1 MTEPLFVELLA
12 FCSII
17 CVVLLVKIK
26 SDADYNIR
34 STLMAAIVAH
44 AAVLNL
50 VDCFCFIFYE
60 SHFPVLNLFLNSVY
74 FVVGLLL
81 SFSWYQFAMSTLY
94 RRQWEK
100 KWLRALSS
108 IPLFAVLTAI
118 VCSLWTGWL
127 FSLDENGFYCRGPYF
142 SIQMLICGLYLFIP
156 SSISFVRIFMK
167 RFYSDRTTNLAF
179 TSIVVL
185 PLAAMFL
192 QMRVLPGTPSISIG
206 LTICILL
213 IFLNIQSQRISVD
226 LLTGLNNRNHLNR
239 FLDMKIPHLRKDRQL
254 FLFLLDIDKFKD
266 INENYGRLQGDIV
279 LQIVGES
286 LKRVCGRLGHFIARY
301 GSDEFAVVA
310 ELNDFSDALY
320 LRRNILMV
328 LSKNSEHL
336 KFPLRLSIGYTLWNR
351 SSNDSIPDYISRAEK
366 QLVADKHSKSLEM
379 AAP

>member
-17 CVVLLVKIK
+17 CVILLIKIK
-26 SDADYNIR
+26 SDADYNVS
-34 STLMAAIVAH
+34 STLMASIVAN

-60 SHFPVLNLFLNSVY
+60 SRFPVLNLFLNSVY

-81 SFSWYQFAMSTLY
+81 TFSWYQFAMSSLCKNLWGK
-94 RRQWEK
+94 R
-100 KWLRALSS
+100 WLRVLSS
-108 IPLFAVLTAI
+108 IPLLVVLI
-118 VCSLWTGWL
+118 VIACSFWTGWL

-142 SIQMLICGLYLFIP
+142 IFHMLACGLYLFIP

-167 RFYSDRTTNLAF
+167 RFYSDRSINLAF
-179 TSIVVL
+179 SSIVVL

-192 QMRVLPGTPSISIG
+192 QMRILPGTPSISIG

-213 IFLNIQSQRISVD
+213 IFLNIQSERISVD
-226 LLTGLNNRNHLNR
+226 SLTGLNNRSHLNR
-239 FLDMKIPHLRKDRQL
+239 FLDSKVQHIRKDRQL
-254 FLFLLDIDKFKD
+254 FLFMLDVDKFKD
-266 INENYGRLQGDIV
+266 INDNFGRLQGDIV
-279 LQIVGES
+279 LQIVGET
-286 LKRVCGRLGHFIARY
+286 LKSVCGRLGHFIARY

-320 LRRNILMV
+320 LRRNILMI
-328 LSKNSEHL
+328 LTKNSEHL

-351 SSNDSIPDYISRAEK
+351 GSDSIPDYISRAEK
-366 QLVADKHSKSLEM
+366 QLVADMRSKSLER
-379 AAP
+379 AVP